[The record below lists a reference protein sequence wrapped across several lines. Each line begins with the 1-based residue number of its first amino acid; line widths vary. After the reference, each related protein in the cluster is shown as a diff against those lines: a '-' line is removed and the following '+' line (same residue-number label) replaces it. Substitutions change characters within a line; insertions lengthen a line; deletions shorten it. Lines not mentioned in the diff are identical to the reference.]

1 MTITGIKKSFII
13 YGFHN
18 YNIILT
24 IRADKMEEYINLF
37 EKIIA
42 KTSPK
47 VEYMDIRMGLG
58 DNTSILM
65 KDGNVDEINTG
76 MSLGARIRVLNNG
89 AWGFAYTTDL
99 SKLND
104 ITQTALK
111 LSTSLK
117 GDVKLSETEV
127 IKDKVEVDVKI
138 PFKDITIEEKKDI
151 MKDAADAASIEK
163 VNSTTVS
170 YADSEV
176 NELFMN
182 SEGSQIQ
189 VKTSRVRMALN
200 ASATDGEIIQFG
212 HGSLGGVKGF
222 EVIANADI
230 EEFGRSIAEKSVRL
244 LDAKPAPSGQF
255 PVIADSELTGVL
267 IHEALGHAVE
277 GDLIL
282 QNDSILK
289 GKLGQQIASD
299 IVNIFD
305 DASLRQGFGY
315 YPYDVEGVKTK
326 PNQLVKDGK
335 LVSLL
340 NSRSTASKLGMNSS
354 GNARSLISDQPIV
367 RMSNTYLEPG
377 DMEVEELFEDIDNG
391 IYLKGSRGGQVD
403 TGKGIFQFNAAE
415 GYMIENGEITTPLR
429 DVSLSGNIL
438 ETLKNIDAIG
448 NDFKLSVGFCGK
460 DGQTAPVGD
469 GGPHTRILNALV
481 GGMG

>member
-1 MTITGIKKSFII
+1 
-13 YGFHN
+13 
-18 YNIILT
+18 
-24 IRADKMEEYINLF
+24 MEEHIDLF
-37 EKIIA
+37 KKVIEK
-42 KTSPK
+42 TTPK
-47 VEYMDIRMGLG
+47 VDYMDVRFGIGE
-58 DNTSILM
+58 NTSIIM
-65 KDGNVDEINTG
+65 KDGEVDEINTG

-99 SKLND
+99 SKINE
-104 ITQTALK
+104 ITETAIK

-117 GDVKLSETEV
+117 GDVKLSESEI
-127 IKDKVEVDVKI
+127 IKDNIAVDVEI
-138 PFKDITIEEKKDI
+138 PFKDISIEEKKEI
-151 MKDAADAASIEK
+151 MKEASDAAEIDK
-163 VNSTTVS
+163 VNSTTAS
-170 YADSEV
+170 YMDSEV

-182 SEGSQIQ
+182 SEGSEIQ
-189 VKTSRVRMALN
+189 VKTSRARMALN

-212 HGSLGGVKGF
+212 HGSMGGVKGF
-222 EVIANADI
+222 EIIAEKDI
-230 EEFGRSIAEKSVRL
+230 EEFGRNIGEKAVRL
-244 LDAKPAPSGQF
+244 LEAKPAPSGKF
-255 PVIADSELTGVL
+255 PVIADPELTGVL

-289 GKLGQQIASD
+289 DKLGEMIASD

-305 DASLRQGFGY
+305 DASLKEGFGY

-326 PNQLVKDGK
+326 PNQLVEDGK
-335 LVSLL
+335 LISLL
-340 NSRSTASKLGMNSS
+340 NSRETASQLGMQSS
-354 GNARSLISDQPIV
+354 GNARSVISDKPIV
-367 RMSNTYLEPG
+367 RMSNTYLQPG
-377 DMEVEELFEDIDNG
+377 DNTFEELIEDIQDG

-415 GYMIENGEITTPLR
+415 GYLIENGELKTPLR

-448 NDFKLSVGFCGK
+448 DDFKLSVGFCGK

>member
-1 MTITGIKKSFII
+1 MLSKI
-13 YGFHN
+13 
-18 YNIILT
+18 NII
-24 IRADKMEEYINLF
+24 IIFWRDNMEEYLDLF
-37 EKIIA
+37 EKVITQ
-42 KTSPK
+42 TSPK
-47 VEYMDIRMGLG
+47 VDYIDIRAGMSN
-58 DNTSILM
+58 NTSILM
-65 KDGNVDEINTG
+65 KDGDVDEINTG
-76 MSLGARIRVLNNG
+76 MSLGARIRVLKNG

-99 SKLND
+99 SKLNK
-104 ITQTALK
+104 ITDTAIK
-111 LSTSLK
+111 LSDSLK
-117 GDVKLSETEV
+117 GDVELSESEI
-127 IKDKVEVDVKI
+127 IKDKVAVDVKI
-138 PFKDITIEEKKDI
+138 PFKDISIAEKKEI
-151 MKDAADAASIEK
+151 MKEANDAATIDK

-170 YADSEV
+170 YADG
-176 NELFMN
+176 ELDEIFMN

-189 VKTSRVRMALN
+189 MKTSRLRMALN

-222 EVIANADI
+222 ELITDADI
-230 EEFGRSIAEKSVRL
+230 EEFGRKIGEKAVRL
-244 LDAKPAPSGQF
+244 LDAEAAPSGKF
-255 PVIADSELTGVL
+255 PVIADPELTGVL

-289 GKLGQQIASD
+289 DKMGETIASD

-305 DASLRQGFGY
+305 DASRKDGFGY

-335 LVSLL
+335 LISLL
-340 NSRSTASKLGMNSS
+340 NSRETAAKLGMTSS
-354 GNARSLISDQPIV
+354 GNARSIISDQPIV
-367 RMSNTYLEPG
+367 RMSNTYLQPG
-377 DMEVEELFEDIDNG
+377 DNKFEELIEDIPDG

-415 GYMIENGEITTPLR
+415 GYLIKNGEIATPLR

-469 GGPHTRILNALV
+469 GGPHTRILDALV

>member
-1 MTITGIKKSFII
+1 
-13 YGFHN
+13 
-18 YNIILT
+18 
-24 IRADKMEEYINLF
+24 MEEYISLF
-37 EKIIA
+37 ENIIA

-47 VEYMDIRMGLG
+47 VDYMDIRFGMG

-76 MSLGARIRVLNNG
+76 MSLGTRIRVLKNG

-99 SKLND
+99 SKINE
-104 ITQTALK
+104 ITETALK
-111 LSTSLK
+111 LSDSLK
-117 GDVKLSETEV
+117 GDVELTESEI
-127 IKDKVEVDVKI
+127 IKDKVEVDVKT
-138 PFKDITIEEKKDI
+138 PFKDVSIEEKKDI
-151 MKDAADAASIEK
+151 MKSANDAATIDK

-182 SEGSQIQ
+182 SEGSEIQ

-222 EVIANADI
+222 EIIQDADI
-230 EEFGRSIAEKSVRL
+230 EEFGRNIGEKAVRL
-244 LDAKPAPSGQF
+244 LEAKPAPSGQF
-255 PVIADSELTGVL
+255 TVIADPELTGVL
-267 IHEALGHAVE
+267 IHEALGHATE

-289 GKLGQQIASD
+289 DKIGEKIASD

-305 DASLRQGFGY
+305 DASRKDGFGY
-315 YPYDVEGVKTK
+315 YPYDVEGVRTK
-326 PNQLVKDGK
+326 PNQLVKNGE
-335 LVSLL
+335 LISLL
-340 NSRSTASKLGMNSS
+340 NSRETSSKLGMKSS
-354 GNARSLISDQPIV
+354 GNARSLIADQPIV
-367 RMSNTYLEPG
+367 RMSNTYLQPG
-377 DMEVEELFEDIDNG
+377 DNTFEELLEDIPNG
-391 IYLKGSRGGQVD
+391 MYLKGSRGGQVD

-460 DGQTAPVGD
+460 GGQTAPVGD

>member
-1 MTITGIKKSFII
+1 
-13 YGFHN
+13 
-18 YNIILT
+18 
-24 IRADKMEEYINLF
+24 MEEYIDLF
-37 EKIIA
+37 EKVIA

-47 VEYMDIRMGLG
+47 VDYIDIRTGMGE
-58 DNTSILM
+58 NTSILM

-99 SKLND
+99 SKINEV
-104 ITQTALK
+104 TETAIK
-111 LSTSLK
+111 FSNSLK
-117 GDVKLSETEV
+117 GDVTLSESEI
-127 IKDKVEVDVKI
+127 IKDKIAIDVKI
-138 PFKDITIEEKKDI
+138 PFKDVSIEEKKDI
-151 MKDAADAASIEK
+151 MKEANDAATIEK
-163 VNSTTVS
+163 VNSTTTS
-170 YADSEV
+170 YVDSEV
-176 NELFMN
+176 DELFMN
-182 SEGSQIQ
+182 SEGSQIE

-222 EVIANADI
+222 ELIKNADI
-230 EEFGRSIAEKSVRL
+230 EEFGRNIGDKAVRL
-244 LDAKPAPSGQF
+244 LEAKPAPSGQF
-255 PVIADSELTGVL
+255 PVIADPELTGVL

-289 GKLGQQIASD
+289 DKIGTQIASD

-305 DASLRQGFGY
+305 DASLREGFGY

-335 LVSLL
+335 LISLL
-340 NSRSTASKLGMNSS
+340 NSRETASKLNMKSS
-354 GNARSLISDQPIV
+354 GNARSIIADQPIV
-367 RMSNTYLEPG
+367 RMSNTYIQPG
-377 DMEVEELFEDIDNG
+377 ENSFEELFEDISDG

-415 GYMIENGEITTPLR
+415 GYLIKDGEITTPLR

-469 GGPHTRILNALV
+469 GGPHTRIQNALV

>member
-1 MTITGIKKSFII
+1 
-13 YGFHN
+13 
-18 YNIILT
+18 
-24 IRADKMEEYINLF
+24 MEEYIDLF
-37 EKIIA
+37 ENVIA
-42 KTSPK
+42 KTSKK
-47 VEYMDIRMGLG
+47 VDYIDIRCGIG
-58 DNTSILM
+58 EATSILM
-65 KDGNVDEINTG
+65 KDSEVDEINTG

-99 SKLND
+99 SKINE
-104 ITQTALK
+104 ITETAIK
-111 LSTSLK
+111 LSKSLK
-117 GDVKLSETEV
+117 GDVKLSETEPV
-127 IKDKVEVDVKI
+127 NDKIAVDVKI
-138 PFKDITIEEKKDI
+138 PFKDVSVDEKKEI
-151 MKDAADAASIEK
+151 MKQASDAATIEK
-163 VNSTTVS
+163 VNSTTIGYS
-170 YADSEV
+170 DSEV

-212 HGSLGGVKGF
+212 HGSIGGVKGF
-222 EVIANADI
+222 EAIADRDI
-230 EEFGRSIAEKSVRL
+230 EEFGRGIGEKAVRL
-244 LDAKPAPSGQF
+244 LDAKPAPSGKF
-255 PVIADSELTGVL
+255 PVIADPELTGVL

-289 GKLGQQIASD
+289 DKMGEMIASD

-305 DASLRQGFGY
+305 DASLKEGFGY
-315 YPYDVEGVKTK
+315 YPYDVEGIKTK

-340 NSRSTASKLGMNSS
+340 NSRETASQLGMKSS
-354 GNARSLISDQPIV
+354 GNARSLISDKPIV
-367 RMSNTYLEPG
+367 RMSNTYLQPG
-377 DMEVEELFEDIDNG
+377 DMTFEELIEDLEDG

-415 GYMIENGEITTPLR
+415 GYLIENGELKTPLR

-469 GGPHTRILNALV
+469 GGPHTRISNALV

>member
-1 MTITGIKKSFII
+1 MRDI
-13 YGFHN
+13 
-18 YNIILT
+18 
-24 IRADKMEEYINLF
+24 MEEYIDLF

-42 KTSPK
+42 KTIPQVDYIDVRAGMSN
-47 VEYMDIRMGLG
+47 
-58 DNTSILM
+58 NTSILM
-65 KDGNVDEINTG
+65 KDGDVDEINTG
-76 MSLGARIRVLNNG
+76 ISLGARIRVLKNG

-99 SKLND
+99 SKLNE
-104 ITQTALK
+104 ITDTAIQ
-111 LSTSLK
+111 LSNSLT
-117 GDVKLSETEV
+117 GDVELSESEV
-127 IKDKVEVDVKI
+127 IKDKVKVDVKI
-138 PFKDITIEEKKDI
+138 PFKDISIEEKKEI
-151 MKDAADAASIEK
+151 MKDANDAASIEK

-170 YADSEV
+170 YSDGEI
-176 NELFMN
+176 NEIFMN
-182 SEGSQIQ
+182 SEGSEIQ
-189 VKTSRVRMALN
+189 TFTSKIRMALN

-212 HGSLGGVKGF
+212 HGSIGGVKGF
-222 EVIANADI
+222 ELIRETDI
-230 EEFGRSIAEKSVRL
+230 EGFGREIGEKAVRL
-244 LDAKPAPSGQF
+244 LEAESAPSGKY
-255 PVIADSELTGVL
+255 PVIADPQLTGVL

-289 GKLGQQIASD
+289 DKMGEMIASD

-305 DASLRQGFGY
+305 DASLKDGFGY

-340 NSRSTASKLGMNSS
+340 NSRETASKFGMKSS
-354 GNARSLISDQPIV
+354 GNARSIISDQPIV
-367 RMSNTYLEPG
+367 RMSNTYLQPG
-377 DMEVEELFEDIDNG
+377 DSSFEELFEDVDDG

-415 GYMIENGEITTPLR
+415 GYLIKNGEITTPLR

-448 NDFKLSVGFCGK
+448 NDFELSVGFCGK

>member
-1 MTITGIKKSFII
+1 
-13 YGFHN
+13 
-18 YNIILT
+18 
-24 IRADKMEEYINLF
+24 MEEYIDLF
-37 EKIIA
+37 EKVIA
-42 KTSPK
+42 KTGPQ
-47 VEYMDIRMGLG
+47 VDYIDIRCGMGE
-58 DNTSILM
+58 NNSILM
-65 KDGNVDEINTG
+65 KDGDVDEINAG
-76 MSLGARIRVLNNG
+76 MSLAARVRVLNNG
-89 AWGFAYTTDL
+89 AWGFAFTTDL
-99 SKLND
+99 SKMNEVTD
-104 ITQTALK
+104 TAIK
-111 LSTSLK
+111 FSNSLK
-117 GDVKLSETEV
+117 GDVTLSETDI
-127 IKDKVEVDVKI
+127 IKDNIAVDVKI
-138 PFKDITIEEKKDI
+138 PFKDISIEEKKDI
-151 MKDAADAASIEK
+151 MKDANDSACIEK

-170 YADSEV
+170 YGDSEV

-182 SEGSQIQ
+182 SEGSEIQIR
-189 VKTSRVRMALN
+189 TSRVRMALN
-200 ASATDGEIIQFG
+200 TSATNGEIIQFG

-222 EVIANADI
+222 EVIADADI
-230 EEFGRSIAEKSVRL
+230 EEFGRKIGEKAVRL
-244 LDAKPAPSGQF
+244 LDAKPAPSGNF
-255 PVIADSELTGVL
+255 PVIADPELTGVL

-289 GKLGQQIASD
+289 DKIGTQIASD

-305 DASLRQGFGY
+305 DASLREGFGY

-340 NSRSTASKLGMNSS
+340 NSRETASKLGMKSS
-354 GNARSLISDQPIV
+354 GNARSLIADQPIV
-367 RMSNTYLEPG
+367 RMSNTYLQPG
-377 DMEVEELFEDIDNG
+377 DNTFEELIEDIPDG

-415 GYMIENGEITTPLR
+415 GYLIEKGEITTPLR

-448 NDFKLSVGFCGK
+448 NDFRLSVGFCGK

>member
-1 MTITGIKKSFII
+1 
-13 YGFHN
+13 
-18 YNIILT
+18 
-24 IRADKMEEYINLF
+24 MEEYINLF
-37 EKIIA
+37 ENVIA

-47 VEYMDIRMGLG
+47 VDYIDIRFGKG

-76 MSLGARIRVLNNG
+76 MSLGERIRVLNNG

-99 SKLND
+99 SKINE

-111 LSTSLK
+111 LSSSLK
-117 GDVKLSETEV
+117 GDVSLSESPIT
-127 IKDKVEVDVKI
+127 KDKVEIDVKI
-138 PFKDITIEEKKDI
+138 PFKDISIEEKKDI
-151 MKDAADAASIEK
+151 MKEASDAATIEK
-163 VNSTTVS
+163 VNSTTTS

-182 SEGSQIQ
+182 SEGSEIQ

-222 EVIANADI
+222 EIIKDADI
-230 EEFGRSIAEKSVRL
+230 EEFGRNIGQKAVRL
-244 LDAKPAPSGQF
+244 LDAKPTPSGQF
-255 PVIADSELTGVL
+255 PVIADPELTGVL
-267 IHEALGHAVE
+267 IHEALGHATE

-289 GKLGQQIASD
+289 DKIGEQIASD

-305 DASLRQGFGY
+305 DASLRDGFGY

-335 LVSLL
+335 LISLL
-340 NSRSTASKLGMNSS
+340 NSRSTSSKLGMTSS
-354 GNARSLISDQPIV
+354 GNARSIIADQPIV
-367 RMSNTYLEPG
+367 RMSNTFLQPG
-377 DMEVEELFEDIDNG
+377 DNEVEELFEDVEYG
-391 IYLKGSRGGQVD
+391 MYLKGSRGGQVD

-415 GYMIENGEITTPLR
+415 GYLIENGEKTTPLR

-438 ETLKNIDAIG
+438 ETLKNIDAIA

>member
-1 MTITGIKKSFII
+1 MLSKI
-13 YGFHN
+13 
-18 YNIILT
+18 NII
-24 IRADKMEEYINLF
+24 IIFWRDNMEEYLDLF
-37 EKIIA
+37 EKVITQ
-42 KTSPK
+42 TSPK
-47 VEYMDIRMGLG
+47 VDYIDIRAGMSN
-58 DNTSILM
+58 NTSILM
-65 KDGNVDEINTG
+65 KDGDVDEINTG
-76 MSLGARIRVLNNG
+76 MSLGARIRVLKNG

-99 SKLND
+99 SKLNK
-104 ITQTALK
+104 ITDTAIQ
-111 LSTSLK
+111 LSDSLK
-117 GDVKLSETEV
+117 GDVELSESEI
-127 IKDKVEVDVKI
+127 IKDKVAVDVKI
-138 PFKDITIEEKKDI
+138 PFKDISIDEKKEI
-151 MKDAADAASIEK
+151 MKEANDAATIDK

-170 YADSEV
+170 YADG
-176 NELFMN
+176 ELDEIFMN

-189 VKTSRVRMALN
+189 MKTSRLRMALN

-222 EVIANADI
+222 ELITDADI
-230 EEFGRSIAEKSVRL
+230 EEFGRKIGEKAVRL
-244 LDAKPAPSGQF
+244 LDAEAAPSGKF
-255 PVIADSELTGVL
+255 PVIADPELTGVL

-289 GKLGQQIASD
+289 DKMGETIASD

-305 DASLRQGFGY
+305 DASRKDGFGY

-335 LVSLL
+335 LISLL
-340 NSRSTASKLGMNSS
+340 NSRETAAKLGMASS
-354 GNARSLISDQPIV
+354 GNARSIISDQPIV
-367 RMSNTYLEPG
+367 RMSNTYLQPG
-377 DMEVEELFEDIDNG
+377 DNKFEELIEDIPDG

-415 GYMIENGEITTPLR
+415 GYLIKNGEIATPLR

-469 GGPHTRILNALV
+469 GGPHTRILDALV

>member
-1 MTITGIKKSFII
+1 
-13 YGFHN
+13 
-18 YNIILT
+18 
-24 IRADKMEEYINLF
+24 
-37 EKIIA
+37 
-42 KTSPK
+42 
-47 VEYMDIRMGLG
+47 MDIRFGMG

-99 SKLND
+99 SKID
-104 ITQTALK
+104 EITETALK
-111 LSTSLK
+111 LSKSLK
-117 GDVKLSETEV
+117 GDVKLSESEI
-127 IKDKVEVDVKI
+127 IKDNIEVDVKI
-138 PFKDITIEEKKDI
+138 PFKDISIEEKKDI
-151 MKDAADAASIEK
+151 MMEANDAATIDK

-170 YADSEV
+170 YSDSEV

-182 SEGSQIQ
+182 SEGSEIQ
-189 VKTSRVRMALN
+189 VKTDRVRMALN

-222 EVIANADI
+222 EVISEVDI
-230 EEFGRSIAEKSVRL
+230 EEFGRNIGEKAVRL

-255 PVIADSELTGVL
+255 PVIADPELTGVL
-267 IHEALGHAVE
+267 IHEALGHATE

-289 GKLGQQIASD
+289 GKIGEKIASD

-305 DASLRQGFGY
+305 DASRKDGFGY

-326 PNQLVKDGK
+326 PNQLVKNGE
-335 LVSLL
+335 LISLL
-340 NSRSTASKLGMNSS
+340 NSRETASKLGMESS
-354 GNARSLISDQPIV
+354 GNARSIIADQPIV
-367 RMSNTYLEPG
+367 RMSNTYLQPG
-377 DMEVEELFEDIDNG
+377 DNTFEELIEDLPNG
-391 IYLKGSRGGQVD
+391 MYLKGSRGGQVD

-415 GYMIENGEITTPLR
+415 GYLIENGEITTPLR

>member
-1 MTITGIKKSFII
+1 
-13 YGFHN
+13 
-18 YNIILT
+18 
-24 IRADKMEEYINLF
+24 MEEYTDLF
-37 EKIIA
+37 EKVIS
-42 KTSPK
+42 KTIPQ
-47 VEYMDIRMGLG
+47 VDYIDIRVGKG
-58 DNTSILM
+58 ENTSILM

-99 SKLND
+99 SKINEV
-104 ITQTALK
+104 TETAIK
-111 LSTSLK
+111 FSNSLK
-117 GDVKLSETEV
+117 GDVTLSESDI
-127 IKDKVEVDVKI
+127 IKDKIAVDVKI
-138 PFKDITIEEKKDI
+138 PFKDVSIEEKIDI
-151 MKDAADAASIEK
+151 MKDANDAATIDK
-163 VNSTTVS
+163 VNSTTAS
-170 YADSEV
+170 YVDSEV
-176 NELFMN
+176 DELFMN
-182 SEGSQIQ
+182 SEGSQIE

-222 EVIANADI
+222 ELIKNADI
-230 EEFGRSIAEKSVRL
+230 EEFGRNIGQKAVRL

-255 PVIADSELTGVL
+255 PVIADPELTGVL

-289 GKLGQQIASD
+289 DKIGTQIASD

-305 DASLRQGFGY
+305 DASLKEGFGY

-335 LVSLL
+335 LISLL
-340 NSRSTASKLGMNSS
+340 NSRETASKLNMKSS
-354 GNARSLISDQPIV
+354 GNARSIIADQPIV
-367 RMSNTYLEPG
+367 RMSNTFLQPG
-377 DMEVEELFEDIDNG
+377 ENTFEELLEDIDNG

-415 GYMIENGEITTPLR
+415 GYIIENGEITTPVR

-469 GGPHTRILNALV
+469 GGPHTRIQNALV

>member
-1 MTITGIKKSFII
+1 
-13 YGFHN
+13 
-18 YNIILT
+18 
-24 IRADKMEEYINLF
+24 MEEYINLF
-37 EKIIA
+37 ENVIA

-47 VEYMDIRMGLG
+47 VDYIDIRFGMGE
-58 DNTSILM
+58 NTSILM

-76 MSLGARIRVLNNG
+76 MSQGARIRVLNNG

-99 SKLND
+99 SKINE
-104 ITQTALK
+104 ITETALK
-111 LSTSLK
+111 LSASLK
-117 GDVKLSETEV
+117 GDVNLSESDI

-138 PFKDITIEEKKDI
+138 PFNEISVEEKKDI
-151 MKDAADAASIEK
+151 MKEANDAASIEK

-170 YADSEV
+170 YADTEG
-176 NELFMN
+176 NNLFMN
-182 SEGSQIQ
+182 SEGSEIQ

-200 ASATDGEIIQFG
+200 ASATNGEIIQFG

-222 EVIANADI
+222 EIIADADI
-230 EEFGRSIAEKSVRL
+230 EKFGRNIGEKAVRL
-244 LDAKPAPSGQF
+244 LDASPAPSGQF
-255 PVIADSELTGVL
+255 PVIADPELTGVL

-289 GKLGQQIASD
+289 DKIGTQIASD

-305 DASLRQGFGY
+305 DASLRDGFGY
-315 YPYDVEGVKTK
+315 YPYDAEGVKTK

-335 LVSLL
+335 LISLL
-340 NSRSTASKLGMNSS
+340 NSRSTASKLGMTSS
-354 GNARSLISDQPIV
+354 GNARSHISDQPIV
-367 RMSNTYLEPG
+367 RMSNTFLQPG
-377 DMEVEELFEDIDNG
+377 DREVDELFEDIDYG

-415 GYMIENGEITTPLR
+415 GYLIENGEKTTALR

-438 ETLKNIDAIG
+438 ETLKNIDAIA

-460 DGQTAPVGD
+460 GGQTAPVGD

>member
-1 MTITGIKKSFII
+1 
-13 YGFHN
+13 
-18 YNIILT
+18 
-24 IRADKMEEYINLF
+24 MEENISLF
-37 EKIIA
+37 EKVIE
-42 KTSPK
+42 KTTPK
-47 VEYMDIRMGLG
+47 VDYIDIRCGIG
-58 DNTSILM
+58 ENTSILM

-99 SKLND
+99 SKINE
-104 ITQTALK
+104 ITETAIK
-111 LSTSLK
+111 LSNSLK
-117 GDVKLSETEV
+117 GDVKLSESEV
-127 IKDKVEVDVKI
+127 IKDNIAVDVKI
-138 PFKDITIEEKKDI
+138 PFKDIPIDEKKDL
-151 MKDAADAASIEK
+151 MKDASDAAAIDK
-163 VNSTTVS
+163 VNSTTAS
-170 YADSEV
+170 YTDSEV

-182 SEGSQIQ
+182 SEGSEIQ

-222 EVIANADI
+222 EAISEQDI
-230 EEFGRSIAEKSVRL
+230 EEFGRNIGEKAVRL
-244 LDAKPAPSGQF
+244 LDAEPAPCGQF
-255 PVIADSELTGVL
+255 PVIADPELTGVL

-289 GKLGQQIASD
+289 GKLGEQIASD

-305 DASLRQGFGY
+305 DANLKEGFGY
-315 YPYDVEGVKTK
+315 YPYDVEGIKTK

-335 LVSLL
+335 LISLL
-340 NSRSTASKLGMNSS
+340 NSRETSSQLGMKSS
-354 GNARSLISDQPIV
+354 GNARSIISEKPIV
-367 RMSNTYLEPG
+367 RMSNTYLQPG
-377 DMEVEELFEDIDNG
+377 DNSFEELLEDIPNG

-415 GYMIENGEITTPLR
+415 GYLIENGQLTTPVR

-460 DGQTAPVGD
+460 DGQIAPVGD

>member
-1 MTITGIKKSFII
+1 
-13 YGFHN
+13 
-18 YNIILT
+18 
-24 IRADKMEEYINLF
+24 MEEYISLF
-37 EKIIA
+37 ENIIA

-47 VEYMDIRMGLG
+47 VDYMDIRFGMG

-76 MSLGARIRVLNNG
+76 MSLGTRIRVLKNG

-99 SKLND
+99 SKINE
-104 ITQTALK
+104 ITETALK
-111 LSTSLK
+111 LSDSLK
-117 GDVKLSETEV
+117 GDVELTESEI
-127 IKDKVEVDVKI
+127 IKDKVEVDVKT
-138 PFKDITIEEKKDI
+138 PFKDVSIEEKKDI
-151 MKDAADAASIEK
+151 MKSANDASTIDK
-163 VNSTTVS
+163 VNSTTVG

-182 SEGSQIQ
+182 SEGSEIQ

-222 EVIANADI
+222 EIIQDADI
-230 EEFGRSIAEKSVRL
+230 EEFGRNIGEKAVRL
-244 LDAKPAPSGQF
+244 LEAKPAPSGQF
-255 PVIADSELTGVL
+255 TVIADPELTGVL
-267 IHEALGHAVE
+267 IHEALGHATE

-289 GKLGQQIASD
+289 DKIGEKIASD

-305 DASLRQGFGY
+305 DASRKDGFGY
-315 YPYDVEGVKTK
+315 YPYDVEGVRTK
-326 PNQLVKDGK
+326 PNQLVKNGE
-335 LVSLL
+335 LISLL
-340 NSRSTASKLGMNSS
+340 NSRETSSKLGMKSS
-354 GNARSLISDQPIV
+354 GNARSLIADQPIV
-367 RMSNTYLEPG
+367 RMSNTYLQPG
-377 DMEVEELFEDIDNG
+377 DNTFEELLEDIPNG
-391 IYLKGSRGGQVD
+391 MYLKGSRGGQVD

-460 DGQTAPVGD
+460 GGQTAPVGD

>member
-1 MTITGIKKSFII
+1 MPTKINIRLI
-13 YGFHN
+13 YLSDN
-18 YNIILT
+18 
-24 IRADKMEEYINLF
+24 MEEYIDLF
-37 EKIIA
+37 EKVIA

-47 VEYMDIRMGLG
+47 VDYMDIRSGEG
-58 DNTSILM
+58 NATSILM

-76 MSLGARIRVLNNG
+76 MSLSARIRVLNNG

-99 SKLND
+99 SKINE
-104 ITQTALK
+104 ITETALK
-111 LSTSLK
+111 LSNSLK
-117 GDVKLSETEV
+117 GDMTLSETDI
-127 IKDKVEVDVKI
+127 IKDKVEIDVKT
-138 PFKDITIEEKKDI
+138 PFKDVSIEEKKDI
-151 MKDAADAASIEK
+151 MQEANDAATIEK

-170 YADSEV
+170 YVDSEV
-176 NELFMN
+176 DNLFMS
-182 SEGSQIQ
+182 SEGSEIQ
-189 VKTSRVRMALN
+189 VKTSRVRMSLN

-212 HGSLGGVKGF
+212 HGSLGGVRGF
-222 EVIANADI
+222 ELIEDADI
-230 EEFGRSIAEKSVRL
+230 EEFGRKIGQKAVRL
-244 LDAKPAPSGQF
+244 LDAEPAPSGQF

-289 GKLGQQIASD
+289 DRIGETIASD

-305 DASLRQGFGY
+305 DASLREGFGY

-335 LVSLL
+335 LISLL
-340 NSRSTASKLGMNSS
+340 NSRETASKLGMKSS
-354 GNARSLISDQPIV
+354 GNARSIIADQPIV
-367 RMSNTYLEPG
+367 RMSNTYLQPG
-377 DMEVEELFEDIDNG
+377 DNTFEELIEDIPDG

-415 GYMIENGEITTPLR
+415 GYLIKNGEIATPLR

-460 DGQTAPVGD
+460 DGQTAPIGD

>member
-1 MTITGIKKSFII
+1 
-13 YGFHN
+13 
-18 YNIILT
+18 
-24 IRADKMEEYINLF
+24 MEEYINLF
-37 EKIIA
+37 EKIIE
-42 KTSPK
+42 KTIPK
-47 VEYMDIRMGLG
+47 VDYIDVRAGMS

-76 MSLGARIRVLNNG
+76 ISLGARIRVLKNG

-99 SKLND
+99 SKLNE
-104 ITQTALK
+104 ITDTAIQ
-111 LSTSLK
+111 LSNSLT
-117 GDVKLSETEV
+117 GDVELSESEI

-138 PFKDITIEEKKDI
+138 PFKDVSIEEKKEI
-151 MKDAADAASIEK
+151 IKEASDAASIDK
-163 VNSTTVS
+163 VNSTTAGYS
-170 YADSEV
+170 DGEI

-182 SEGSQIQ
+182 SEGSEIQ
-189 VKTSRVRMALN
+189 TKTSKVRMALN

-212 HGSLGGVKGF
+212 HDSLGGVKGF
-222 EVIANADI
+222 EVIADVDI
-230 EEFGRSIAEKSVRL
+230 EEFGRKIGEKAVRL
-244 LDAKPAPSGQF
+244 LDAEPAPSGQF
-255 PVIADSELTGVL
+255 TTIADPLLTGVL

-289 GKLGQQIASD
+289 GRLGEKIASD

-305 DASLRQGFGY
+305 DASKRDGFGY

-326 PNQLVKDGK
+326 PNQLVKDGQ
-335 LVSLL
+335 LISFL
-340 NSRSTASKLGMNSS
+340 NSRETASKLGMKSS
-354 GNARSLISDQPIV
+354 GNARSIIADKPIV
-367 RMSNTYLEPG
+367 RMSNTFLQPG
-377 DMEVEELFEDIDNG
+377 DNSFDEMIEDVPDG

-403 TGKGIFQFNAAE
+403 TAKGIFQFNAAE
-415 GYMIENGEITTPLR
+415 GYMIKNGEISTPVR

-448 NDFKLSVGFCGK
+448 NDFKLSAGFCGK
-460 DGQTAPVGD
+460 GGQTAHVGD

>member
-1 MTITGIKKSFII
+1 MLFKI
-13 YGFHN
+13 Y
-18 YNIILT
+18 IRILNL
-24 IRADKMEEYINLF
+24 RDKMEEYINLF
-37 EKIIA
+37 EKIIE
-42 KTSPK
+42 KTIPQVDYIDVRAGMS
-47 VEYMDIRMGLG
+47 

-65 KDGNVDEINTG
+65 KDGKVDEINTG
-76 MSLGARIRVLNNG
+76 MSLGARIRVLKNG

-99 SKLND
+99 SKLNE
-104 ITQTALK
+104 ITDTAIQ
-111 LSTSLK
+111 LSNSLT
-117 GDVKLSETEV
+117 GDVELSESEI

-138 PFKDITIEEKKDI
+138 PFKDVSIEEKKEI
-151 MKDAADAASIEK
+151 IKEASDAASIDK
-163 VNSTTVS
+163 VNSTTAGYS
-170 YADSEV
+170 DGEI

-182 SEGSQIQ
+182 SEGSEIQ
-189 VKTSRVRMALN
+189 TKTSKVRMALN

-212 HGSLGGVKGF
+212 HDSLGGVKGF
-222 EVIANADI
+222 EVIADVDI
-230 EEFGRSIAEKSVRL
+230 EEFGRKIGEKAVRL
-244 LDAKPAPSGQF
+244 LDAQPAPSGQF
-255 PVIADSELTGVL
+255 PVIADPELTGVL

-289 GKLGQQIASD
+289 DRIGTQIASD

-305 DASLRQGFGY
+305 DASLKDGFGY
-315 YPYDVEGVKTK
+315 YPYDVEGIKTK

-335 LVSLL
+335 LISLL
-340 NSRSTASKLGMNSS
+340 NSRSTSSKLGMTSS
-354 GNARSLISDQPIV
+354 GNARSIIADQPIV
-367 RMSNTYLEPG
+367 RISNTFLQPG
-377 DMEVEELFEDIDNG
+377 DMEVDELFEDIANG

-415 GYMIENGEITTPLR
+415 GYLIENGEITTPLR

-460 DGQTAPVGD
+460 GGQTAPVGD

>member
-1 MTITGIKKSFII
+1 
-13 YGFHN
+13 
-18 YNIILT
+18 
-24 IRADKMEEYINLF
+24 MEEYIDLF

-42 KTSPK
+42 KTIPQVDYIDVRAGMSN
-47 VEYMDIRMGLG
+47 
-58 DNTSILM
+58 NTSILM
-65 KDGNVDEINTG
+65 KDGDVDEINTG
-76 MSLGARIRVLNNG
+76 ISLGARIRVLKNG

-99 SKLND
+99 SKLNE
-104 ITQTALK
+104 ITDTAIQ
-111 LSTSLK
+111 LSNSLT
-117 GDVKLSETEV
+117 GDVELSESEV
-127 IKDKVEVDVKI
+127 IKDKVKVDVKI
-138 PFKDITIEEKKDI
+138 PFKDISIEEKKEI
-151 MKDAADAASIEK
+151 MKDANDAASIEK

-170 YADSEV
+170 YSDGEI
-176 NELFMN
+176 NEIFMN
-182 SEGSQIQ
+182 SEGSEIQ
-189 VKTSRVRMALN
+189 TVTSKIRMALN

-212 HGSLGGVKGF
+212 HGSIGGVKGF
-222 EVIANADI
+222 ELIRETDI
-230 EEFGRSIAEKSVRL
+230 EGFGREIGEKAVRL
-244 LDAKPAPSGQF
+244 LEAEAAPSGKY
-255 PVIADSELTGVL
+255 PVIADPQLTGVL

-289 GKLGQQIASD
+289 DKMGEMIASD

-305 DASLRQGFGY
+305 DASLKDGFGY
-315 YPYDVEGVKTK
+315 YPYDVEGVRTK

-340 NSRSTASKLGMNSS
+340 NSRETASKFGMKSS
-354 GNARSLISDQPIV
+354 GNARSIISDQPIV
-367 RMSNTYLEPG
+367 RMSNTYLQPG
-377 DMEVEELFEDIDNG
+377 DSSFEELFEDVDDG

-415 GYMIENGEITTPLR
+415 GYLIKNGEITTPLR

-448 NDFKLSVGFCGK
+448 NDFELSVGFCGK

>member
-1 MTITGIKKSFII
+1 
-13 YGFHN
+13 
-18 YNIILT
+18 
-24 IRADKMEEYINLF
+24 MEEYIDLF
-37 EKIIA
+37 ENIIA
-42 KTSPK
+42 KTRQK
-47 VEYMDIRMGLG
+47 VDYMDIRFGMG

-99 SKLND
+99 SKID
-104 ITQTALK
+104 EITETALK
-111 LSTSLK
+111 LSKSLK
-117 GDVKLSETEV
+117 GDVKLSEREI
-127 IKDKVEVDVKI
+127 IKDKIEVDVKI
-138 PFKDITIEEKKDI
+138 PFKDVSIEEKKDI
-151 MKDAADAASIEK
+151 MKEANDAATIYK

-170 YADSEV
+170 YSDSEV

-182 SEGSQIQ
+182 SEGSEIQ
-189 VKTSRVRMALN
+189 VKTDRVRMALN

-222 EVIANADI
+222 EVISEVDI
-230 EEFGRSIAEKSVRL
+230 EEFGRNIGEKAVRL

-255 PVIADSELTGVL
+255 PVIADPELTGVL
-267 IHEALGHAVE
+267 IHEALGHATE

-289 GKLGQQIASD
+289 GKIGEKIASD

-305 DASLRQGFGY
+305 DASRKDGFGY

-326 PNQLVKDGK
+326 PNQLVKNGE
-335 LVSLL
+335 LISLL
-340 NSRSTASKLGMNSS
+340 NSRETASKLGMESS
-354 GNARSLISDQPIV
+354 GNARSIIADQPIV
-367 RMSNTYLEPG
+367 RMSNTYLQPG
-377 DMEVEELFEDIDNG
+377 DNTFEELIEDLPNG
-391 IYLKGSRGGQVD
+391 MYLKGSRGGQVD

-415 GYMIENGEITTPLR
+415 GYLIENGEITTPLR

>member
-1 MTITGIKKSFII
+1 
-13 YGFHN
+13 
-18 YNIILT
+18 
-24 IRADKMEEYINLF
+24 MEEYISLF
-37 EKIIA
+37 ENIIA

-47 VEYMDIRMGLG
+47 VDYMDIRFGMG

-76 MSLGARIRVLNNG
+76 MSLGTRIRVLKNG

-99 SKLND
+99 SKINE
-104 ITQTALK
+104 ITETSLK
-111 LSTSLK
+111 LSDSLK
-117 GDVKLSETEV
+117 GDVELTESEI
-127 IKDKVEVDVKI
+127 IKDKVEVDVKT
-138 PFKDITIEEKKDI
+138 PFKDVSIEEKKDI
-151 MKDAADAASIEK
+151 MKSANDASTIDK

-182 SEGSQIQ
+182 SEGSEIQ

-222 EVIANADI
+222 EIIQDADI
-230 EEFGRSIAEKSVRL
+230 EEFGRNIGEKAVRL
-244 LDAKPAPSGQF
+244 LEAKPAPSGQF
-255 PVIADSELTGVL
+255 TVIADPELTGVL
-267 IHEALGHAVE
+267 IHEALGHATE

-289 GKLGQQIASD
+289 DKIGEKIASD

-305 DASLRQGFGY
+305 DASRKDGFGY
-315 YPYDVEGVKTK
+315 YPYDVEGVRTK
-326 PNQLVKDGK
+326 PNQLVKNGE
-335 LVSLL
+335 LISLL
-340 NSRSTASKLGMNSS
+340 NSRETSSKLGMKSS
-354 GNARSLISDQPIV
+354 GNARSLIADQPIV
-367 RMSNTYLEPG
+367 RMSNTYLQPG
-377 DMEVEELFEDIDNG
+377 DNTFEELLEDIPNG
-391 IYLKGSRGGQVD
+391 MYLKGSRGGQVD

-460 DGQTAPVGD
+460 GGQTAPVGD

>member
-1 MTITGIKKSFII
+1 
-13 YGFHN
+13 
-18 YNIILT
+18 
-24 IRADKMEEYINLF
+24 MEEYTNLF
-37 EKIIA
+37 DKVIA
-42 KTSPK
+42 KTSK
-47 VEYMDIRMGLG
+47 NVDYIDVRFGRGE
-58 DNTSILM
+58 NTSILM

-99 SKLND
+99 SKINE
-104 ITQTALK
+104 ITETAIK
-111 LSTSLK
+111 LSNSLK
-117 GDVKLSETEV
+117 GDVTLSETDT
-127 IKDKVEVDVKI
+127 IKDKIAVDVKI
-138 PFKDITIEEKKDI
+138 PFKDISIAEKKDI
-151 MKDAADAASIEK
+151 MKDASDSATIDK
-163 VNSTTVS
+163 VNSTTTS

-176 NELFMN
+176 DELFMN
-182 SEGSQIQ
+182 SEGSEIE

-222 EVIANADI
+222 ELIQNADI
-230 EEFGRSIAEKSVRL
+230 EEFGRKIGEKAVRL

-255 PVIADSELTGVL
+255 PVIADPELTGVL

-289 GKLGQQIASD
+289 DKIGTQIASD

-305 DASLRQGFGY
+305 DASLKEGFGY

-335 LVSLL
+335 LISLL
-340 NSRSTASKLGMNSS
+340 NSRETASKLNMKSS
-354 GNARSLISDQPIV
+354 GNARSIIADQPIV
-367 RMSNTYLEPG
+367 RMSNTYLQPG
-377 DMEVEELFEDIDNG
+377 ENTFEELFEGIPNG

-415 GYMIENGEITTPLR
+415 GYIIENGEITTPVR

-469 GGPHTRILNALV
+469 GGPHTRIQNALV
-481 GGMG
+481 GGMGWW

>member
-1 MTITGIKKSFII
+1 MPTKIDIRLI
-13 YGFHN
+13 Y
-18 YNIILT
+18 LSDT
-24 IRADKMEEYINLF
+24 MEEYIDLF
-37 EKIIA
+37 ENVIA

-47 VEYMDIRMGLG
+47 VDYMDIRSGMG
-58 DNTSILM
+58 NATSILM
-65 KDGNVDEINTG
+65 KDGDVDEINTG
-76 MSLGARIRVLNNG
+76 MSMSARIRVLNNG

-99 SKLND
+99 SKINE
-104 ITQTALK
+104 ITETALK
-111 LSTSLK
+111 LSNSLK
-117 GDVKLSETEV
+117 GDVTLSETDI
-127 IKDKVEVDVKI
+127 IKDKVEIDVKT
-138 PFKDITIEEKKDI
+138 PFKDISIEEKKDI
-151 MKDAADAASIEK
+151 MQEANDAASIEK

-170 YADSEV
+170 YTDSEV
-176 NELFMN
+176 DGLFMS
-182 SEGSQIQ
+182 SEGSEIQ
-189 VKTSRVRMALN
+189 VKTSRVRMSLN
-200 ASATDGEIIQFG
+200 ASATDGKIIQFG
-212 HGSLGGVKGF
+212 HGSIGGVRGF
-222 EVIANADI
+222 EIIADADI
-230 EEFGRSIAEKSVRL
+230 EEFGRNIGQKAVRL

-255 PVIADSELTGVL
+255 PVIADPELTGVL
-267 IHEALGHAVE
+267 VHEALGHAVE

-289 GKLGQQIASD
+289 DRMGEQIASD

-305 DASLRQGFGY
+305 DASLREGFGY

-340 NSRSTASKLGMNSS
+340 NSRETASKLQMKSS
-354 GNARSLISDQPIV
+354 GNARSIIADQPIV
-367 RMSNTYLEPG
+367 RMSNTFLQPG
-377 DMEVEELFEDIDNG
+377 DNTFDELIEDIPDG

-415 GYMIENGEITTPLR
+415 GYLIKNGEISTPLR

-438 ETLKNIDAIG
+438 ETLKNVDAIG

>member
-1 MTITGIKKSFII
+1 MRDI
-13 YGFHN
+13 
-18 YNIILT
+18 
-24 IRADKMEEYINLF
+24 MEEYIDLF

-42 KTSPK
+42 KTIPQVDYIDVRAGMSN
-47 VEYMDIRMGLG
+47 
-58 DNTSILM
+58 NTSILM
-65 KDGNVDEINTG
+65 KDGDVDEINTG
-76 MSLGARIRVLNNG
+76 ISLGARIRVLKNG

-99 SKLND
+99 SKLNE
-104 ITQTALK
+104 ITDTAIQ
-111 LSTSLK
+111 LSNSLT
-117 GDVKLSETEV
+117 GDVELSESEV
-127 IKDKVEVDVKI
+127 IKDKVKVDVKI
-138 PFKDITIEEKKDI
+138 PFKDISIEEKKEI
-151 MKDAADAASIEK
+151 MKDANDAASIEK

-170 YADSEV
+170 YSDGEI
-176 NELFMN
+176 NEIFMN
-182 SEGSQIQ
+182 SEGSEIQ
-189 VKTSRVRMALN
+189 TVTSKIRMALN

-212 HGSLGGVKGF
+212 HGSIGGVKGF
-222 EVIANADI
+222 ELIRKTDI
-230 EEFGRSIAEKSVRL
+230 EGFGREIGEKAVRL
-244 LDAKPAPSGQF
+244 LEAEAAPSGKY
-255 PVIADSELTGVL
+255 PVIADPQLTGVL

-289 GKLGQQIASD
+289 DKMGEMIASD

-305 DASLRQGFGY
+305 DASLKDGFGY

-340 NSRSTASKLGMNSS
+340 NSRETASKFGMKSS
-354 GNARSLISDQPIV
+354 GNARSIISDQPIV
-367 RMSNTYLEPG
+367 RMSNTYLQPG
-377 DMEVEELFEDIDNG
+377 DSSFEELFEDVDDG

-415 GYMIENGEITTPLR
+415 GYLIKNGEITTPLR

-448 NDFKLSVGFCGK
+448 NDFELSVGFCGK

>member
-1 MTITGIKKSFII
+1 MEEHISLFE
-13 YGFHN
+13 
-18 YNIILT
+18 NIIEKT
-24 IRADKMEEYINLF
+24 IPKVDYIDIRAGM
-37 EKIIA
+37 
-42 KTSPK
+42 S
-47 VEYMDIRMGLG
+47 

-76 MSLGARIRVLNNG
+76 ISLGARIRVLKNG

-99 SKLND
+99 SNLNE
-104 ITQTALK
+104 ITDTAIQ
-111 LSTSLK
+111 LSNSLT
-117 GDVKLSETEV
+117 GDVELSESDV

-138 PFKDITIEEKKDI
+138 PFKDISIEEKKEI
-151 MKDAADAASIEK
+151 LKQANDAATIDK
-163 VNSTTVS
+163 VNSTTVGYS
-170 YADSEV
+170 DSEI

-182 SEGSQIQ
+182 SEGSEIQ
-189 VKTSRVRMALN
+189 TKTSKVRMALN

-222 EVIANADI
+222 EAVADEDI
-230 EEFGRSIAEKSVRL
+230 DKFGREIGEKAVRL
-244 LDAKPAPSGQF
+244 LDAKPAPSGKF
-255 PVIADSELTGVL
+255 PVIADPLLTGVL

-289 GKLGQQIASD
+289 GKLGEMIASD

-305 DASLRQGFGY
+305 DASKKDGFGY

-335 LVSLL
+335 LISLL
-340 NSRSTASKLGMNSS
+340 NSRETASKLGMTSS
-354 GNARSLISDQPIV
+354 GNARSIIADKPIV
-367 RMSNTYLEPG
+367 RMSNTYLQPG
-377 DMEVEELFEDIDNG
+377 DNTFDELIEDIPDG

-403 TGKGIFQFNAAE
+403 TGKGIFQFNAGE
-415 GYMIENGEITTPLR
+415 GYLIKNGEITTPIR

-448 NDFKLSVGFCGK
+448 NDFELSAGFCGK

>member
-1 MTITGIKKSFII
+1 
-13 YGFHN
+13 
-18 YNIILT
+18 
-24 IRADKMEEYINLF
+24 MEEYISLF
-37 EKIIA
+37 ENIIA

-47 VEYMDIRMGLG
+47 VDYMDIRFGMG

-76 MSLGARIRVLNNG
+76 MSLGTRIRVLKNG

-99 SKLND
+99 SKINE
-104 ITQTALK
+104 ITETALK
-111 LSTSLK
+111 LSDSLK
-117 GDVKLSETEV
+117 GDVELTESEI
-127 IKDKVEVDVKI
+127 IKDKVEVDVKT
-138 PFKDITIEEKKDI
+138 PFKDVSIEEKKDI
-151 MKDAADAASIEK
+151 MKSANDATTIDN

-182 SEGSQIQ
+182 SEGSEIQ

-222 EVIANADI
+222 EIIQDADI
-230 EEFGRSIAEKSVRL
+230 EEFGRNIGEKAVRL
-244 LDAKPAPSGQF
+244 LEAKPAPSGQF
-255 PVIADSELTGVL
+255 TVIADPELTGVL
-267 IHEALGHAVE
+267 IHEALGHATE

-289 GKLGQQIASD
+289 DKIGEKIASD

-305 DASLRQGFGY
+305 DASRKDGFGY
-315 YPYDVEGVKTK
+315 YPYDVEGVRTK
-326 PNQLVKDGK
+326 PNQLVKNGE
-335 LVSLL
+335 LISLL
-340 NSRSTASKLGMNSS
+340 NSRETSSKLGMKSS
-354 GNARSLISDQPIV
+354 GNARSLIADQPIV
-367 RMSNTYLEPG
+367 RMSNTYLQPG
-377 DMEVEELFEDIDNG
+377 DNTFEELLEDIPNG
-391 IYLKGSRGGQVD
+391 MYLKGSRGGQVD

-460 DGQTAPVGD
+460 GGQTAPVGD

>member
-1 MTITGIKKSFII
+1 
-13 YGFHN
+13 
-18 YNIILT
+18 
-24 IRADKMEEYINLF
+24 MEEYINLF
-37 EKIIA
+37 ENVIA

-47 VEYMDIRMGLG
+47 VDYVDIRCGMG

-76 MSLGARIRVLNNG
+76 MSLGTRIRVLNNG
-89 AWGFAYTTDL
+89 AWGFAYTTDI
-99 SKLND
+99 SKID
-104 ITQTALK
+104 EITETALK
-111 LSTSLK
+111 LSNSLK
-117 GDVKLSETEV
+117 GDVTLSESDI

-138 PFKDITIEEKKDI
+138 PFKDISIEEKSEI
-151 MKDAADAASIEK
+151 MKEANDAATIDK

-182 SEGSQIQ
+182 SEGSEIQ
-189 VKTSRVRMALN
+189 VKTSRLRMALN
-200 ASATDGEIIQFG
+200 ASATNGEIIQFG
-212 HGSLGGVKGF
+212 HGSLGGVKGY
-222 EVIANADI
+222 EIIKDADI
-230 EEFGRSIAEKSVRL
+230 EEFGRKIGEKAVRL

-255 PVIADSELTGVL
+255 PVVADSELTGVL
-267 IHEALGHAVE
+267 IHEALGHATE

-289 GKLGQQIASD
+289 DKLGEQIASD

-305 DASLRQGFGY
+305 DASRKDGFGY
-315 YPYDVEGVKTK
+315 FPYDVEGIKTK
-326 PNQLVKDGK
+326 PYQLVKDGK
-335 LVSLL
+335 LISLL
-340 NSRSTASKLGMNSS
+340 NSRETSSKLGMSSS
-354 GNARSLISDQPIV
+354 GNARSLIAEQPIV
-367 RMSNTYLEPG
+367 RMSNTYLQPG
-377 DMEVEELFEDIDNG
+377 DMEVDELFEDIEHG
-391 IYLKGSRGGQVD
+391 MYLKGSRGGQVD

-415 GYMIENGEITTPLR
+415 GYLIENGEITTPLR

-460 DGQTAPVGD
+460 DGQTVPVGD